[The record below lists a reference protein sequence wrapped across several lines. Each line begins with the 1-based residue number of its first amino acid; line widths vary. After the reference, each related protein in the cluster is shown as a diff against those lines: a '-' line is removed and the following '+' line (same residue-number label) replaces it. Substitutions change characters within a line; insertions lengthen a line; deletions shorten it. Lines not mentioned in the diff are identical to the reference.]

1 MDIKLYELAAN
12 LHESLEEHPDVKL
25 LVEHEEALQKDEN
38 IVMLMKEYDTLQLEI
53 NTMLESFSI
62 ENPRVKEKCG
72 RLFKIKYQLDNEPL
86 VVKYKKQ
93 YNVVNKMYRKIADE
107 LLDVVGLKRETI
119 CQAKEE

>member
-119 CQAKEE
+119 C